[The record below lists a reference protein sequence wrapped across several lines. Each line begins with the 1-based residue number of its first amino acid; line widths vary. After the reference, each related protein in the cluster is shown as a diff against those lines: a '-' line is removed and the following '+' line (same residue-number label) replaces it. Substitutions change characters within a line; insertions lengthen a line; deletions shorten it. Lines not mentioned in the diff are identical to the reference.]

1 MFILNSGY
9 DSKQVTFSII
19 FLLLYPLPN
28 IKKYYYFTYDYSPQI
43 RLNLAPNT
51 SGPDNA
57 WLSCRDNIRNCN
69 STQIEFLDGGLS
81 FRISPFLFSLVLVPL
96 LFSEIL
102 NTCCSSSIEFRNTT
116 VNELKVVYDKKGWG
130 MFIDSCFTHCQTIY
144 GISWNSPVSPRLGNK
159 ARS

>member
-1 MFILNSGY
+1 
-9 DSKQVTFSII
+9 
-19 FLLLYPLPN
+19 
-28 IKKYYYFTYDYSPQI
+28 
-43 RLNLAPNT
+43 
-51 SGPDNA
+51 
-57 WLSCRDNIRNCN
+57 
-69 STQIEFLDGGLS
+69 
-81 FRISPFLFSLVLVPL
+81 VPL